1 MVALTGIERAKGQ
14 FSSVQFGLSRSVCV
28 QTVRRRWWKCRHE
41 SWRWQRGGR
50 IRAEAQ
56 LAVLSEYLPGGL
68 P

>member
-41 SWRWQRGGR
+41 SWRWQRGGS
-50 IRAEAQ
+50 AEAGFA
-56 LAVLSEYLPGGL
+56 LRHSSLY
-68 P
+68 